1 MAMPTDTLPFESA
14 LAEQAMQR
22 ALENLLNYKKP
33 PSKEDR
39 AAIPLGEAMEII
51 ESLEKALG
59 EGNELGIERVYRSL
73 HKDIEIKCKASGKP
87 NWLTELR
94 SKSIPPRPETE
105 GEKQEEQEE
114 ETFKFLEFKDLRSLP
129 KPEWLLYNVLPTK
142 GVSFI
147 YGPPKSGKTFVM
159 VTIAGSV
166 ASENINWMD
175 FATKHGH
182 VIYIAAED
190 IDEVARRF
198 IAWAEVNKISDL
210 PNLHFFPC
218 PLALAKDTPRF
229 MDAIDRRYPDAKIV
243 LFVVDTLAMCSLG
256 VDENTKKDFDAVL
269 GSLETLW
276 RKYNCSVVAVH
287 HSGKNGEMRGTSSMD
302 GIAYS
307 KIEVSAVENRV
318 ALKCKEKRRGRA
330 FDDIWFDEQIVQM
343 DTLDEMGFPEV
354 ARVLVKSDGTTSS
367 NKAEKLTKLQTA
379 VLQHI
384 YNFGGTKVPRTE
396 VMKACEID
404 RSHESSFVNAVSIL
418 LQKEYLEPPYVEK
431 QRTYYTLTSSAI
443 ELLQNVEL

>member
-1 MAMPTDTLPFESA
+1 MAMPEDLTITVERNFQWA
-14 LAEQAMQR
+14 LDD
-22 ALENLLNYKKP
+22 LLNNKP
-33 PSKEDR
+33 PKQPSQEILATIPPGAASQIITSLCEAEKEG
-39 AAIPLGEAMEII
+39 GEVGVR
-51 ESLEKALG
+51 KAFVALCKSYDW
-59 EGNELGIERVYRSL
+59 L
-73 HKDIEIKCKASGKP
+73 KDLKNKP
-87 NWLTELR
+87 
-94 SKSIPPRPETE
+94 IPPRPGTE
-105 GEKQEEQEE
+105 GEQVQEQEQ
-114 ETFKFLEFKDLRSLP
+114 TFKFLEFKDLRSLP

-175 FATKHGH
+175 LATKHGH

-198 IAWAEVNKISDL
+198 IAWADVNKINDL

-229 MDAIDRRYPDAKIV
+229 MDAIDKRYPDAKIV

-256 VDENTKKDFDAVL
+256 VDENAKKDFDAVL
-269 GSLETLW
+269 GSLEALW
-276 RKYNCSVVAVH
+276 RKYNCCVVAVH

-307 KIEVSAVENRV
+307 KIEISAVENRV
-318 ALKCKEKRRGRA
+318 AMKCKEKRRGRA
-330 FDDIWFDEQIVQM
+330 FDDIWFDEKIVQM

-354 ARVLVKSDGTTSS
+354 ARVLVKADGTASS
-367 NKAEKLTKLQTA
+367 NKNEKLTKLQTA
-379 VLQHI
+379 ILQHTS
-384 YNFGGTKVPRTE
+384 NLGGTRVPRTE

-404 RSHESSFVNAVSIL
+404 RNHEPSFVNAVSIL
-418 LQKEYLEPPYVEK
+418 VQKGYLETPHTEK
-431 QRTYYTLTSSAI
+431 QRTYYTLTLSAI
-443 ELLQNVEL
+443 ELLQNLEL

>member
-1 MAMPTDTLPFESA
+1 MP
-14 LAEQAMQR
+14 
-22 ALENLLNYKKP
+22 
-33 PSKEDR
+33 
-39 AAIPLGEAMEII
+39 
-51 ESLEKALG
+51 SLEEINTLSGIYRDIAKALREVRMDGSEDDFWKVYDVYAETDHSILNDWRSAIKVPPG
-59 EGNELGIERVYRSL
+59 E
-73 HKDIEIKCKASGKP
+73 
-87 NWLTELR
+87 
-94 SKSIPPRPETE
+94 
-105 GEKQEEQEE
+105 EESQEE
-114 ETFKFLEFKDLRSLP
+114 ETFQFLEFKDLRSLP

-142 GVSFI
+142 GTSFI

-175 FATKHGH
+175 LATKHGH

-198 IAWAEVNKISDL
+198 IAWAEVNGVSDL

-218 PLALAKDTPRF
+218 PLALARDTPRF
-229 MDAIDRRYPDAKIV
+229 IDAIDKRYPDANIV

-269 GSLETLW
+269 GSLEVLW

-307 KIEVSAVENRV
+307 KVEIAAVEDRV
-318 ALKCKEKRRGRA
+318 VMKCKEKRRGRA
-330 FDDIWFDEQIVQM
+330 FDDIWFDEKIVQM
-343 DTLDEMGFPEV
+343 DTLDEMGFPET
-354 ARVLVKSDGTTSS
+354 ARVLVKSDGEAPSG
-367 NKAEKLTKLQTA
+367 KVEKLTKLQTA
-379 VLQHI
+379 VLQHTR
-384 YNFGGTKVPRTE
+384 NLGGNMVPRTE

-404 RSHESSFVNAVSIL
+404 RNHEPSFVNAVSNL
-418 LQKEYLEPPYVEK
+418 AQKGYLEPPYTEK
-431 QRTYYTLTSSAI
+431 QRTYYTITSSAI
-443 ELLQNVEL
+443 ELLQNLDL